1 MPKLKKT
8 LTLLVFAIAVIA
20 VSSAR
25 PNLAI
30 VHSFENDFPGA
41 VPPQISIQSP
51 NSQNIYINGVP
62 LNFTL
67 KSGDMS
73 FYQYDIAEGA
83 YIYSLDNQ
91 PNATTNGNITV
102 TGLPEGSHKIDAY
115 YSYYVIW
122 GQMAGPY
129 YVSAKP
135 VTFTV
140 AYSVPIIT
148 ILSPENKTYN
158 GATLDLI
165 FKIHE
170 EPIGLNQE
178 QIGRVYEANQT
189 PQWMAYSLDGQAKI
203 TITNNSTLPNLPNGS
218 HSLVVYA
225 NNTEGNVSAS
235 KTIDF
240 AVSASEPFPV
250 TFVSVM
256 FIVIV
261 AAITILA
268 VYFKKRKP

>member
-1 MPKLKKT
+1 MSNLKKT
-8 LTLLVFAIAVIA
+8 LTLLVFAVAVIA
-20 VSSAR
+20 ASFPR
-25 PNLAI
+25 PSLAI

-51 NSQNIYINGVP
+51 NEQTIYINGVP

-73 FYQYDIAEGA
+73 FYRYDIAEGA

-102 TGLPEGSHKIDAY
+102 TGLAEGPHKIDAY

-140 AYSVPIIT
+140 AISVPIIT

-158 GATLDLI
+158 ETTLDLI
-165 FKIHE
+165 FKTHE
-170 EPIGLNQE
+170 EPIELSQE
-178 QIGRVYEANQT
+178 QIGRIYYANQT
-189 PQWMAYSLDGQAKI
+189 PPWIAYSLDGQAKI
-203 TITNNSTLPNLPNGS
+203 TITDNATLPNLPNGS
-218 HSLVVYA
+218 HSLVMYA
-225 NNTEGNVSAS
+225 NNTEGNVSTS

-240 AVSASEPFPV
+240 AISATEPFPV
-250 TFVSVM
+250 TLVSVM
-256 FIVIV
+256 FIVVV
-261 AAITILA
+261 ATIT
-268 VYFKKRKP
+268 V